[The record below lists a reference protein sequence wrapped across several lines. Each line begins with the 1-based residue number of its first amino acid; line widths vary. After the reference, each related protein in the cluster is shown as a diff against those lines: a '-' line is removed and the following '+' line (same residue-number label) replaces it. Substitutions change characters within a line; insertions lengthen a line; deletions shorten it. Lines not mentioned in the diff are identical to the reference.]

1 MTLRI
6 STKILV
12 ASALLVATAESQS
25 LKPYKLME
33 PPTDTWPMYNGD
45 YSGRRFSTL
54 NRINDSNI
62 SSLSLAWVY
71 RVNVSG
77 GGFGGSIKA
86 TPLLI
91 DGVLYFTLPD
101 HAWAIDARTGREV
114 WHFAWESEGGIHI
127 GSRGAA
133 ASGNWLYFETPD
145 CNLVSLN
152 LKDGKKRWQTP
163 ICDLDQMY
171 FGTVAP
177 LVINNHV
184 VTGVSGDDLDIPGY
198 IESHDPETGAL
209 QWRWYTL
216 LRRALIQEL
225 CDGLIQGFCL

>member
-1 MTLRI
+1 MTLRV

-77 GGFGGSIKA
+77 GGAQFEKKA
-86 TPLLI
+86 ACSTYAPI
-91 DGVLYFTLPD
+91 MRGVLL
-101 HAWAIDARTGREV
+101 RLNGR
-114 WHFAWESEGGIHI
+114 I
-127 GSRGAA
+127 
-133 ASGNWLYFETPD
+133 
-145 CNLVSLN
+145 
-152 LKDGKKRWQTP
+152 
-163 ICDLDQMY
+163 
-171 FGTVAP
+171 
-177 LVINNHV
+177 
-184 VTGVSGDDLDIPGY
+184 SGDKSADRPI
-198 IESHDPETGAL
+198 
-209 QWRWYTL
+209 
-216 LRRALIQEL
+216 RAQ
-225 CDGLIQGFCL
+225 